1 VIATMPAGVAR
12 LSRSLALAAFFV
24 IASEDAAAQRSTSQR
39 LDPQTRFIVQPI
51 IDSAAARG
59 LPTGP
64 LVSKALEGA
73 AKHADRARIVSAV
86 HSLSRDLSVARD
98 ALGADADEDGLVAG
112 VAALRAGVSP
122 SYLRQIRATR
132 AAPAVAWPLVVLA
145 DLVSRGVPVDT
156 AAHVVLVLA
165 RAGAADNAYAGL
177 REQLRQGSE
186 VRSVSSGVPTAA
198 PPIAP
203 RESHP
208 LAPAARPQGA
218 RP

>member
-1 VIATMPAGVAR
+1 MGTMSACAAR
-12 LSRSLALAAFFV
+12 VSFALALGALLV
-24 IASEDAAAQRSTSQR
+24 IGLEDAAAQRSTSER
-39 LDPQTRFIVQPI
+39 LDPEIRAAVQPI
-51 IDSAAARG
+51 IDSTAARG

-73 AKHADRARIVSAV
+73 AKHADRTRIVSAV
-86 HSLSRDLSVARD
+86 HSLSTDLSVARD
-98 ALGADADEDGLVAG
+98 ALGADAKEDGLVAG

-122 SYLRQIRATR
+122 SYLRQIRETR

-145 DLVSRGVPVDT
+145 DLVSRGIPVDT

-177 REQLRQGSE
+177 REQLRQGAG
-186 VRSVSSGVPTAA
+186 VAPGSSGVPTAT
-198 PPIAP
+198 PPIEP
-203 RESHP
+203 RESRP
-208 LAPAARPQGA
+208 LTPAARPQEA